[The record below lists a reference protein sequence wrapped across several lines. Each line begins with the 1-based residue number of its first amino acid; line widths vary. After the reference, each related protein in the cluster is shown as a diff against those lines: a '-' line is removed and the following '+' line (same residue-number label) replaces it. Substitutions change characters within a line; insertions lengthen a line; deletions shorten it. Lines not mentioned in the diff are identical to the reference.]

1 MGEPEIQVVIDDEPG
16 AVEHDPITDTITT
29 AIPDGGVVIQLNA
42 GLGAATPEK
51 ADFYENL
58 ALRIDPLQL
67 NVIANDLLEAIQTD
81 DQSRQEWLNNTTMG
95 MRLLGLEVEQ
105 STGSDVGASS
115 APVEGM
121 STVKSPLLLEACL
134 RGWANS
140 VGELLPAAGP
150 VKIEDEKPVSAVPAG
165 MVGHNGGPS
174 LDHAEA
180 AKRSEERDAL
190 ADALKSDMN
199 RYLTTIATEYYPDTS
214 SMLLWGVH
222 FSGSGIKKLYR
233 CPMRRRP
240 VSESVPLQDFIV
252 SNATKDLRSCGRIT
266 HAIKMRPS
274 VMKRMMHLGAY
285 RDVPLT
291 QPAHDNNVVDQQ
303 IAEIQGILPAN
314 TRPEDQPYNLYETQC
329 ELDLDEYAP
338 ADFRGSGIPLPY
350 LVTIDKDSRQIL
362 SLRRDW
368 YEDDPQA
375 ERKRMYVKYTYVPG
389 PGFYGTG
396 LLGILGNSSAAM
408 TAAWREALDAGAF
421 ASFPGFMYAKMAGRQ
436 LTNEFRVGPGQGIG
450 VELPAN
456 VKISDAIMALPY
468 KDATPG
474 LMKMIETITAA
485 AQRLGSTAELPTG
498 EGRADIPVGTMIA
511 MIEQATKVMAATH
524 KGLHTS
530 QSEEFQ
536 VLLQLF
542 RENPEDFWR
551 FNRKCAT
558 QWDEQ
563 KFLKA
568 LEDCYLVP
576 VSDPNIPSHMH
587 RVAKNVALG
596 QLADSPSFG
605 PMLDKREILERML
618 RDGLQLNPEGLMLPP
633 QPAQPSPEATAKL
646 AETQAKVKKA
656 DADMIKAVT
665 TAQNAEADRVVKE
678 KEIMGRVAVSQNQED
693 RAAIIHADDNRRQN
707 VQAQADIIDKRGK
720 LGLGLARVDLEQ
732 RKLVSQ
738 ERQAGQKAQIE
749 LHKATMPK
757 TPKGS

>member
-1 MGEPEIQVVIDDEPG
+1 MGEPEIQVVIEDEAG

-29 AIPDGGVVIQLNA
+29 SIPDGDVVVQLNA
-42 GLGAATPEK
+42 GLGARPNAP

-58 ALRIDPLQL
+58 AEKIDPLRL
-67 NVIANDLLEAIQTD
+67 SVIGNDLLDAIDTD
-81 DQSRQEWLNNTTMG
+81 NQSRQEWLNNTTMG
-95 MRLLGLEVEQ
+95 MRLLGLEIEQ

-134 RGWANS
+134 RGWANA

-150 VKIEDEKPVSAVPAG
+150 VKIEDEKPVTTSP
-165 MVGHNGGPS
+165 MGHNGGPPMV
-174 LDHAEA
+174 DEA
-180 AKRSEERDAL
+180 AKQRSEERDQLAEAL
-190 ADALKSDMN
+190 MSDMN
-199 RYLTTIATEYYPDTS
+199 RYLTTIATEFYPDTS
-214 SMLLWGVH
+214 SMLLWSVH
-222 FSGSGIKKLYR
+222 FSGCGIKKLYR

-291 QPAHDNNVVDQQ
+291 QPSSDTNVVDQQ
-303 IAEIQGILPAN
+303 IAEIQGVRDSNL
-314 TRPEDQPYNLYETQC
+314 RPEDLPYNLYETQC

-338 ADFRGSGIPLPY
+338 ADFKGSGIPLPY
-350 LVTIDKDSRQIL
+350 LVTLDKDSRQIL
-362 SLRRDW
+362 SIRRDW
-368 YEDDPQA
+368 YEEDPQA

-421 ASFPGFMYAKMAGRQ
+421 ASFPGFLYAKLAGRQ
-436 LTNEFRVGPGQGIG
+436 LTNEFRVGPGQGVG
-450 VELPAN
+450 VELPN
-456 VKISDAIMALPY
+456 GGDISKAIMPLPY

-474 LMKMIETITAA
+474 LMKMIELITAQ
-485 AQRLGSTAELPTG
+485 AQRLGNTAELPTG
-498 EGRADIPVGTMIA
+498 EGRADVPVGTIIA

-530 QSEEFQ
+530 MSDELM

-551 FNRKCAT
+551 YNRKCAT
-558 QWDEQ
+558 QWDEA

-568 LEDCYLVP
+568 LQDCYLVP

-596 QLADSPSFG
+596 QLAESPTFG
-605 PMLDKREILERML
+605 GMMDKREVLERML
-618 RDGLQLNPEGLMLPP
+618 RDGLQLNPEGLMVPPAPP
-633 QPAQPSPEATAKL
+633 QASPEAQAKL
-646 AETQAKVKKA
+646 IETQAKVKKA
-656 DADMIKAVT
+656 EADMVKAVS
-665 TAQNAEADRVVKE
+665 TAQNAQADRQVKLQ
-678 KEIMGRVAVSQNQED
+678 EIQGRVAVSQNQED

-707 VQAQADIIDKRGK
+707 IETAAKIAESRAKNA
-720 LGLGLARVDLEQ
+720 LGLGRLDIDARKVD
-732 RKLVSQ
+732 VQ
-738 ERQAGQKAQIE
+738 ERQAGQKNAIE
-749 LHKATMPK
+749 LHKVTKPEK
-757 TPKGS
+757 PKGS